1 MKWMVDLHQA
11 LGLRYDKLG
20 STAKSLQHY
29 EKAKQLLYD
38 HTGDHKELQSVCNN
52 AGNTYQR
59 NKVGVIEYMSL
70 SFTIDIF
77 SYSLYTL
84 VCEQAY
90 MLSSDQDLCN
100 VIAFSLNGCITSI

>member
-1 MKWMVDLHQA
+1 MVDLHQA

-59 NKVGVIEYMSL
+59 NKVGVIKYLSHQALQLIYFLIHFIPLFVSRPTCCRLIKIFVMLLLSL
-70 SFTIDIF
+70 
-77 SYSLYTL
+77 
-84 VCEQAY
+84 
-90 MLSSDQDLCN
+90 
-100 VIAFSLNGCITSI
+100 